1 MSKALL
7 QRLSLWAACTA
18 LSLGVLSLYL
28 QPAFMVM
35 QAEQIWGCF

>member
-7 QRLSLWAACTA
+7 QRLSLWAACTT
-18 LSLGVLSLYL
+18 LSLAVLSLYL

-35 QAEQIWGCF
+35 VAEQIWGCF

>member
-1 MSKALL
+1 MSKTLI

-28 QPAFMVM
+28 QPSFMVM
-35 QAEQIWGCF
+35 LAKQIWACF

>member
-1 MSKALL
+1 MSKAQI

-28 QPAFMVM
+28 QPSFLVM
-35 QAEQIWGCF
+35 LAEQMWACF